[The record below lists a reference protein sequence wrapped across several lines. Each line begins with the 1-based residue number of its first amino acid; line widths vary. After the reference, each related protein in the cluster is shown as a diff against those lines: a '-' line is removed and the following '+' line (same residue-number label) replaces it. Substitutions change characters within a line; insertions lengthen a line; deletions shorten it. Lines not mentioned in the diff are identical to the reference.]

1 MTSSIYIPRAVDSS
15 SYSAGLLHLQ
25 LPTPHLPT
33 ATPPPSLPSHFLQI
47 PLLLPLPLGPS
58 DPSLTLTSKFHRVK
72 LVPHSSGLT
81 KQIFLPPPGD
91 GTNFPRALLDPAVPP
106 FVWHSSSCLLQTG
119 FILLPSMG
127 FWSWSPHM
135 VLLRASVSKDSLEN
149 NIYPVLWFVS
159 KGWIFAGKLQWV

>member
-1 MTSSIYIPRAVDSS
+1 MTSSIYIPRAVDSN

-25 LPTPHLPT
+25 LSTPHLPT

-106 FVWHSSSCLLQTG
+106 FV
-119 FILLPSMG
+119 
-127 FWSWSPHM
+127 
-135 VLLRASVSKDSLEN
+135 
-149 NIYPVLWFVS
+149 
-159 KGWIFAGKLQWV
+159 